1 MKKKIITIIV
11 FVLFITLSTNIY
23 ATGFL
28 QNVFNQASNFATPG
42 ELNAATATNATVG
55 GALAQMLTGSSIDI
69 VNTIMNIGN
78 IVIFIV
84 TIALG
89 IKYIYSGIDGKADI
103 KSSLPN
109 YVFGVVFFYL
119 AQAVYDLSSD
129 IMFGALGSSGN
140 NYTTFT
146 GNIYS
151 TVNTI
156 ANTCAI
162 LGIILV
168 GLKYMLSPADTK
180 ADVKKQLV
188 PVVLGIVFVYCTL
201 KVIMLVYNIGQGL
214 LS

>member
-1 MKKKIITIIV
+1 M
-11 FVLFITLSTNIY
+11 LFMVLSTNIY

-28 QNVFNQASNFATPG
+28 QNVFGQASNFVKVND
-42 ELNAATATNATVG
+42 LNAAITNPNNNTVG
-55 GALAQMLTGSSIDI
+55 GALSQVLTGSSIDI
-69 VNTIMNIGN
+69 IGTIMNIGN
-78 IVIFIV
+78 VIIFVV

-119 AQAVYDLSSD
+119 AQAVFDLSRGAV
-129 IMFGALGSSGN
+129 FGALEGGTS
-140 NYTTFT
+140 YDTFA

-188 PVVLGIVFVYCTL
+188 PVALGIVLVYCTL